1 MARLIGGTIDHVQQ
15 HRVEVARDL
24 ATSRRLYVVLKGART
39 VVATPDGAV
48 WINVTGNPGMATGGT
63 GDVLTG
69 VVAAWVAQLVETET
83 ACALAVCVHGMAG
96 DLAAAAQG
104 EVGMI
109 ASDLGQALG
118 PALQQLSEED
128 GGARDD
134 RPPVS

>member
-1 MARLIGGTIDHVQQ
+1 MLSVNGSNI
-15 HRVEVARDL
+15 EVARDL
-24 ATSRRLYVVLKGART
+24 ATSRRLYVVLKGSRT

-118 PALQQLSEED
+118 AAVQQLSAD
-128 GGARDD
+128 GGATDD
-134 RPPVS
+134 GPPAS